1 MASNQDVYDAGNDNR
16 NTLENYLSEDRPEAE
31 SKTQKE
37 LSQVMQPMRRT
48 PGSCHQAGKVFFSSM
63 LEEVLDIRNVQKAF
77 KQVTANKG
85 AGGIDGMQTD
95 ELRDYLNA
103 QWQTLRKDILE
114 GNYRPQAVRKVEI
127 SKPQGGTRMLGIPTV
142 TDRLLQQAIAQ
153 WLSPKYEEEFSNY
166 SYGFRVG
173 RNAHQA
179 VKQAQTNLNEG
190 YEWIIE
196 LDLEKF
202 FDKVNHDKLMGLLVK
217 KINDKRLLKLIRIYL
232 NSGIMEDGV
241 VRPRTEGT
249 PQGSPLSPLLSNI
262 VLNELD
268 KELQAR
274 GHRFVRYA
282 DDCSI
287 YVKSE
292 KSAQR
297 IMGTITEYIEN
308 KLKLK
313 VNRTK
318 SKVSRP
324 NESTLLGFSFYRSPK
339 GWEIRIAPKS
349 LERIKKKM
357 KEQTQRNDPAP
368 AREKIKKMEAVI
380 RGWVNYFWIA
390 KAKSKME
397 QLDELVRTR
406 LRIGIWKQ
414 WKKGRTKM
422 QNLIRL
428 GITGQK
434 AYVWS
439 NSRKGYCRIAQSP
452 ILRLA
457 LNIGYFTR
465 HQYIGFANYYYWKTE
480 HQTKLF

>member
-1 MASNQDVYDAGNDNR
+1 
-16 NTLENYLSEDRPEAE
+16 
-31 SKTQKE
+31 
-37 LSQVMQPMRRT
+37 
-48 PGSCHQAGKVFFSSM
+48 M
-63 LEEVLDIRNVQKAF
+63 LQEILDIRNVQKAF

-103 QWQTLRKDILE
+103 NWQTLRKDILE
-114 GNYRPQAVRKVEI
+114 SSYKPQAVRKVEI
-127 SKPQGGTRMLGIPTV
+127 SKQQGGTRMLGIPTV
-142 TDRLLQQAIAQ
+142 RDRLLQQAVAQ

-166 SYGFRVG
+166 SYGFREG

-179 VKQAQTNLNEG
+179 VLQAQQNFNEG
-190 YEWIIE
+190 YEWVIE
-196 LDLEKF
+196 LDLANF
-202 FDKVNHDKLMGLLVK
+202 FDRVNHDKLMGLLAK
-217 KINDKRLLKLIRIYL
+217 KIEDKGTLKLLRNYL

-241 VRPRTEGT
+241 VSPRTEGT

-287 YVKSE
+287 YVRSE

-297 IMGTITEYIEN
+297 VMETITNYVESN
-308 KLKLK
+308 LKLK

-324 NESTLLGFSFYRSPK
+324 GESTLLGFSFYRSDK

-349 LERIKKKM
+349 LKKIREKM
-357 KEQTQRNDPAP
+357 KEKSRRNDPSP
-368 AREKIKKMEAVI
+368 AKEKIKKMEVVI
-380 RGWVNYFWIA
+380 RGWVNYFSIA
-390 KAKSKME
+390 KAKSKMKE
-397 QLDELVRTR
+397 LDEMIRTR

-414 WKKGRTKM
+414 WKKPRTRRI
-422 QNLIRL
+422 NLEKL
-428 GITGQK
+428 GIKSGK
-434 AYVWS
+434 AYEWS
-439 NSRKGYCRIAQSP
+439 NSRKGYCRTAHSP
-452 ILRLA
+452 ILCRA
-457 LNIGYFTR
+457 LNNEFFTR
-465 HQYIGFANYYYWKTE
+465 LGYVGFTNYYYWKTD
-480 HQTKLF
+480 HQTKFF

>member
-1 MASNQDVYDAGNDNR
+1 
-16 NTLENYLSEDRPEAE
+16 
-31 SKTQKE
+31 
-37 LSQVMQPMRRT
+37 
-48 PGSCHQAGKVFFSSM
+48 M
-63 LEEVLDIRNVQKAF
+63 LEEILDIRNVQKAF

-103 QWQTLRKDILE
+103 NWQTLRKDILE
-114 GNYRPQAVRKVEI
+114 GNYRPQTVRKVEI
-127 SKPQGGTRMLGIPTV
+127 RKPDGGTRMLGIPTV

-166 SYGFRVG
+166 SYGFREG

-179 VKQAQTNLNEG
+179 VIEAQRNLNEG
-190 YEWIIE
+190 YEWVIE

-202 FDKVNHDKLMGLLVK
+202 FDRVNHDKLMGLLAK
-217 KINDKRLLKLIRIYL
+217 KITDKRTLKLLRSYL
-232 NSGIMEDGV
+232 NSGIMEEGV
-241 VRPRTEGT
+241 VIARREGT

-274 GHRFVRYA
+274 SHRFVRYA

-297 IMGTITEYIEN
+297 VMETITKHIES

-318 SKVSRP
+318 SRVSRP
-324 NESTLLGFSFYRSPK
+324 TESTLLGFSFYRSK
-339 GWEIRIAPKS
+339 DGWEIRLAPKS
-349 LERIKKKM
+349 LLKIKKKM
-357 KEQTQRNDPAP
+357 KEQTRRKDPTP
-368 AREKIKKMEAVI
+368 AKEKIKKMEAII

-390 KAKSKME
+390 KAKSRMKE
-397 QLDELVRTR
+397 LDELVRTR
-406 LRIGIWKQ
+406 LRMGIWKQ
-414 WKKGRTKM
+414 WKRPKTRGM
-422 QNLIRL
+422 NLQKL
-428 GITGQK
+428 GINKQK
-434 AYVWS
+434 AYEWG
-439 NSRKGYCRIAQSP
+439 NSRKGFCRVGHSP
-452 ILRLA
+452 ILCRA
-457 LNIGYFTR
+457 LNNDYFTR
-465 HQYIGFANYYYWKTE
+465 QRYRGFANYYYWKTE